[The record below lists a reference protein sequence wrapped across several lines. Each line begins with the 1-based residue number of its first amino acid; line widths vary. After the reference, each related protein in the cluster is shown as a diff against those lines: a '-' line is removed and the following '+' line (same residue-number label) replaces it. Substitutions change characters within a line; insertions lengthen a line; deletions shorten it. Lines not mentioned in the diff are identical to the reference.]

1 MNRNHFEITK
11 ISIEKVLQLY
21 ETHNSR
27 HSVMLV
33 GKTLSGKTTTWKLF
47 KYSLT
52 TLNKQGLNEYQKV
65 MVRKIVFNIFKKKIS
80 FDNFRNIQLIQKQLV

>member
-1 MNRNHFEITK
+1 MNINHLEIIE

-27 HSVMLV
+27 HSVMLI

-47 KYSLT
+47 KYALI
-52 TLNKQGLNEYQKV
+52 TLNKRGFNEYNKV
-65 MVRKIVFNIFKKKIS
+65 MVRKFNFFHI
-80 FDNFRNIQLIQKQLV
+80 NFFLRNFI

>member
-1 MNRNHFEITK
+1 MNINHLEITK

-47 KYSLT
+47 KYALI
-52 TLNKQGLNEYQKV
+52 TLNKRGFNEYNKV
-65 MVRKIVFNIFKKKIS
+65 MVRKFNFFHI
-80 FDNFRNIQLIQKQLV
+80 NFLRNFI

>member
-1 MNRNHFEITK
+1 MNIHHLEITE

-47 KYSLT
+47 KYALT
-52 TLNKQGLNEYQKV
+52 TLNKRGFNEYNKV
-65 MVRKIVFNIFKKKIS
+65 MVRKFKFLIV
-80 FDNFRNIQLIQKQLV
+80 

>member
-1 MNRNHFEITK
+1 MIDHHLEITS

-27 HSVMLV
+27 HSIMLV

-47 KYSLT
+47 KYALT
-52 TLNKQGLNEYQKV
+52 RLNKQGFEEYKKV
-65 MVRKIVFNIFKKKIS
+65 MVRKIIFIIVL
-80 FDNFRNIQLIQKQLV
+80 RV

>member
-1 MNRNHFEITK
+1 MNINHLEIIE

-47 KYSLT
+47 KYALI
-52 TLNKQGLNEYQKV
+52 TLNKRGFNEYNKV
-65 MVRKIVFNIFKKKIS
+65 MVRKFNFFS
-80 FDNFRNIQLIQKQLV
+80 Y

>member
-1 MNRNHFEITK
+1 MTTLHFEMTP

-21 ETHNSR
+21 ETHHSR

-47 KYSLT
+47 KYALNS
-52 TLNKQGLNEYQKV
+52 LNKQGFTDYNKV
-65 MVRKIVFNIFKKKIS
+65 MVRKY
-80 FDNFRNIQLIQKQLV
+80 

>member
-1 MNRNHFEITK
+1 MTNHHFEIIP

-47 KYSLT
+47 KYALT
-52 TLNKQGLNEYQKV
+52 KLNKQGFDEYKKV
-65 MVRKIVFNIFKKKIS
+65 MVRRIFIIA
-80 FDNFRNIQLIQKQLV
+80 FDYF

>member
-1 MNRNHFEITK
+1 MNAHHLEITE

-47 KYSLT
+47 KYALI
-52 TLNKQGLNEYQKV
+52 TLNKRGFNEYNKV
-65 MVRKIVFNIFKKKIS
+65 LVRKFKFFTLAFKK
-80 FDNFRNIQLIQKQLV
+80 

>member
-1 MNRNHFEITK
+1 MTLHHYQITL

-21 ETHNSR
+21 ETHHSR

-47 KYSLT
+47 KYALT
-52 TLNKQGLNEYQKV
+52 TLNKQGFEEYNKV
-65 MVRKIVFNIFKKKIS
+65 QVRRIFHS
-80 FDNFRNIQLIQKQLV
+80 QGC

>member
-1 MNRNHFEITK
+1 MDQHHLQITQT
-11 ISIEKVLQLY
+11 SIEKIIQLY

-47 KYSLT
+47 KYALI
-52 TLNKQGLNEYQKV
+52 TLHKQGFNEYNKV
-65 MVRKIVFNIFKKKIS
+65 IVRHSIY
-80 FDNFRNIQLIQKQLV
+80 

>member
-1 MNRNHFEITK
+1 MIDHHLEITS

-27 HSVMLV
+27 HSIMLV

-47 KYSLT
+47 KYALT
-52 TLNKQGLNEYQKV
+52 RLNKQGFEEYKKV
-65 MVRKIVFNIFKKKIS
+65 MVRRIFFIIV
-80 FDNFRNIQLIQKQLV
+80 